1 LNLFEL
7 RDPVEARQFVAQ
19 GLWLIRA
26 TPPTEALVESAL
38 AWSLEIAA
46 QGEPMPPVGV
56 VADIGQLLIE
66 PRWSVSNSPG
76 STLEIPGWPAGLS
89 RSYED
94 AVLGKLDADP
104 SFARASDALAR
115 YRGRDFGRGLAFV
128 VDRIRARS
136 RVGGVL
142 VNPVA
147 LKAEAGRTPSQ
158 ILADGWESLEQD
170 GPMPILLDLYGDWVK
185 AARDLADVLGLE
197 DVFELEHGT
206 ALASFGQRI
215 ALRQVLR
222 VAADFEA
229 SVPVE
234 KPRPSGRRPEISTRY
249 LDEDT
254 YPVGGFSSIS
264 TRGSIES
271 LLHSQLVYMETGE
284 RPDPFDVKF
293 VRDELLYYARD
304 ENQFL
309 RRRRSFVF
317 ALFPDLARARVK
329 DPGLPHQRIVLLLGL
344 LVASIR
350 RLSEWLGDD
359 SLTFEVVF
367 VEESQAD
374 PLVHERELIEL
385 ILYEAIAR
393 GEVATARM
401 PLGLLAETTASR
413 SRRSLCHA
421 LAISIDASS
430 FNDESTMVSLLVA
443 DGPIPMLGLGG
454 DPPER
459 LDDAEPLEAWRGV
472 FRGLLEFW
480 I

>member
-26 TPPTEALVESAL
+26 TSPTEALVETAL

-66 PRWSVSNSPG
+66 PRWSVSNSTG
-76 STLEIPGWPAGLS
+76 SALELPGWPAGLS

-94 AVLGKLDADP
+94 VVLGKLDADP

-128 VDRIRARS
+128 VDRLRSRS
-136 RVGGVL
+136 RVGGVII
-142 VNPVA
+142 NPVA
-147 LKAEAGRTPSQ
+147 LKVEAGRAASQ

-185 AARDLADVLGLE
+185 AARDLADVLGPE

-215 ALRQVLR
+215 ALRQVLQ
-222 VAADFEA
+222 VAVDFEA
-229 SVPVE
+229 SVPVD
-234 KPRPSGRRPEISTRY
+234 KPRPSGRRPEVSTRF
-249 LDEDT
+249 LDEDA

-264 TRGSIES
+264 TRGTIES
-271 LLHSQLVYMETGE
+271 LLHSQLVYMEPGE
-284 RPDPFDVKF
+284 RPDPFDIKF

-317 ALFPDLARARVK
+317 ALLPDLARCRVK
-329 DPGLPHQRIVLLLGL
+329 DPGLPRQRIVLLLGL
-344 LVASIR
+344 LVAAIR
-350 RLSEWLGDD
+350 RLSLWLGDD

-367 VEESQAD
+367 VEESRVD
-374 PLVHERELIEL
+374 SLVHERELIEL
-385 ILYEAIAR
+385 ILGEAIAR
-393 GEVATARM
+393 GEVSTARM
-401 PLGLLAETTASR
+401 PLGALVEMTASR

-421 LAISIDASS
+421 LVVSIEATSFDA
-430 FNDESTMVSLLVA
+430 ELAMVSLLVA

-454 DPPER
+454 DRPEY
-459 LDDAEPLEAWRGV
+459 LEDGEALEAWRGV
-472 FRGLLEFW
+472 LCRLLEFW

>member
-1 LNLFEL
+1 MNLFEL
-7 RDPVEARQFVAQ
+7 RNPDEARQFVAQ

-26 TPPTEALVESAL
+26 SKPSVPMVESAL
-38 AWSLEIAA
+38 AWSLEISS

-56 VADIGQLLIE
+56 VADLGQLLIE
-66 PRWSVSNSPG
+66 PRWSVSESSSP
-76 STLEIPGWPAGLS
+76 SHSVPGWPAGLS
-89 RSYED
+89 RTYED
-94 AVLGKLDADP
+94 VVLGKLEADP
-104 SFARASDALAR
+104 SFSRASDALAR

-128 VDRIRARS
+128 VDRIRVRS

-142 VNPVA
+142 INPVA
-147 LKAEAGRTPSQ
+147 LKPEPGRTTAQ

-185 AARDLADVLGLE
+185 AARDLADALGPE

-215 ALRQVLR
+215 ALRQVLQA
-222 VAADFEA
+222 AADFER
-229 SVPVE
+229 SVPIE
-234 KPRPSGRRPEISTRY
+234 KPRPSGRRPEISTRF
-249 LDEDT
+249 LDEDA

-271 LLHSQLVYMETGE
+271 LLHSQLVYMEAGE
-284 RPDPFDVKF
+284 RPDPFDIKF

-329 DPGLPHQRIVLLLGL
+329 DPGLPRQRIVLLLGL
-344 LVASIR
+344 LVAAIR

-367 VEESQAD
+367 VETTSGD
-374 PLVHERELIEL
+374 PLEHERELIEL
-385 ILYEAIAR
+385 IFREAIAR
-393 GEVATARM
+393 GEVSTARM
-401 PLGLLAETTASR
+401 PVRAMAELAASR
-413 SRRSLCHA
+413 GRRSLCHA
-421 LAISIDASS
+421 LTISVDPTPFEAEATLVSS
-430 FNDESTMVSLLVA
+430 LVM
-443 DGPIPMLGLGG
+443 DGPIPVLELGG
-454 DPPER
+454 DRPEG
-459 LDDAEPLEAWRGV
+459 LDEGEPIEAWVGV
-472 FRGLLEFW
+472 FARWLEFW